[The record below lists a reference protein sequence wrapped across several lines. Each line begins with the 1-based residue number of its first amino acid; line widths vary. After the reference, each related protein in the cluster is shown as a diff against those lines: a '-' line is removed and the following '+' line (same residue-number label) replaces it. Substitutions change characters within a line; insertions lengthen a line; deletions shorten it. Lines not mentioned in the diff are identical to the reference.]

1 MTPITNSSSNSTKQ
15 TPGLGRLN
23 WLIALIWMIL
33 MILASCDSPPPATPQ
48 ATPLPS
54 NSSEPLILYDWPED
68 IPQSILDAFQAE
80 FGIEVIYLTYESQ
93 EQAVQNM
100 RQGEVYDVVVV
111 ENQFIPGLVAEG
123 LLAEINLD
131 NVPNFSHIAPNF
143 KDLDYDPSNRYSVP
157 FNWGTTGLIIH
168 QDWVKE
174 PVTGWADL
182 WNPDYAGQVA
192 IRDTP
197 REIISLTLKS
207 LGFSANS
214 EDPDELELALERL
227 LELPPS
233 TVIVEGYAEDAVPL
247 LVEGEVI
254 LLVGWAEDVMT
265 SREEN
270 LAVDYVSP
278 EEGFLLW
285 GDNFVIPANSSHQD
299 TAQLFIDF
307 LLRPDISAQI
317 TNENY

>member
-1 MTPITNSSSNSTKQ
+1 
-15 TPGLGRLN
+15 
-23 WLIALIWMIL
+23 
-33 MILASCDSPPPATPQ
+33 
-48 ATPLPS
+48 
-54 NSSEPLILYDWPED
+54 
-68 IPQSILDAFQAE
+68 
-80 FGIEVIYLTYESQ
+80 
-93 EQAVQNM
+93 
-100 RQGEVYDVVVV
+100 
-111 ENQFIPGLVAEG
+111 
-123 LLAEINLD
+123 
-131 NVPNFSHIAPNF
+131 
-143 KDLDYDPSNRYSVP
+143 
-157 FNWGTTGLIIH
+157 
-168 QDWVKE
+168 
-174 PVTGWADL
+174 
-182 WNPDYAGQVA
+182 VA

-317 TNENY
+317 TNENYYATPNEAAYAFIDPEILNDPVIFPTITELRTAEVLLPLSPEGEQRFAQIWERFLAARS